1 MNLTKTKEIL
11 EQLVR
16 IHNEKN
22 LLDEELKDIR
32 EVVEQELDGVSY
44 ADLNKIASLKAK
56 QKLGETI
63 SKMQDFTDLADAL
76 HNWGEK
82 KCQNTL
88 K

>member
-1 MNLTKTKEIL
+1 MNLTRTKQIL

-22 LLDEELKDIR
+22 LLDEELKDIK
-32 EVVEQELDGVSY
+32 EVVDEELTEVKF

-76 HNWGEK
+76 NS
-82 KCQNTL
+82 
-88 K
+88 

>member
-1 MNLTKTKEIL
+1 MNITRTKEIL

-22 LLDEELKDIR
+22 LLDEELKDIK
-32 EVVEQELDGVSY
+32 EVVEKELDGVSY
-44 ADLNKIASLKAK
+44 ADLNKIAALKAK

-76 HNWGEK
+76 HN
-82 KCQNTL
+82 
-88 K
+88 

>member
-1 MNLTKTKEIL
+1 MNLTRTKEIL

-22 LLDEELKDIR
+22 LLDEELKDIK
-32 EVVEQELDGVSY
+32 EVVDEEITEVKF

-63 SKMQDFTDLADAL
+63 SKMQDFTELADAL
-76 HNWGEK
+76 HG
-82 KCQNTL
+82 
-88 K
+88 

>member
-1 MNLTKTKEIL
+1 MNLNRTKEIL

-22 LLDEELKDIR
+22 LLDEELKDIK

-44 ADLNKIASLKAK
+44 TDLNKIAALKAK

-63 SKMQDFTDLADAL
+63 SKYNDFVDLSEAL
-76 HNWGEK
+76 ND
-82 KCQNTL
+82 
-88 K
+88 

>member
-1 MNLTKTKEIL
+1 MNLTRTKEIL

-22 LLDEELKDIR
+22 LLDEELKDIK
-32 EVVEQELDGVSY
+32 ETVEQELDGVSY
-44 ADLNKIASLKAK
+44 ADRNKVASLKAK

-76 HNWGEK
+76 NS
-82 KCQNTL
+82 
-88 K
+88 

>member
-22 LLDEELKDIR
+22 SLDEELKDIK
-32 EVVEQELDGVSY
+32 EVVEKELDSVSY
-44 ADLNKIASLKAK
+44 ADLNKIAALKVK

-76 HNWGEK
+76 NS
-82 KCQNTL
+82 
-88 K
+88 

>member
-22 LLDEELKDIR
+22 LLDDELKDIK
-32 EVVEQELDGVSY
+32 EVVDEELTEVKF
-44 ADLNKIASLKAK
+44 ADLNKIAALKAK

-63 SKMQDFTDLADAL
+63 SKYNDFVDLSEAL
-76 HNWGEK
+76 HD
-82 KCQNTL
+82 
-88 K
+88 

>member
-1 MNLTKTKEIL
+1 MNLTRSKEIL

-22 LLDEELKDIR
+22 LLDEELKDIK
-32 EVVEQELDGVSY
+32 EVVEKELDGVSY

-63 SKMQDFTDLADAL
+63 SKMHEFTDLADAL
-76 HNWGEK
+76 HS
-82 KCQNTL
+82 
-88 K
+88 

>member
-1 MNLTKTKEIL
+1 MNLTRTKQVV

-22 LLDEELKDIR
+22 LLDEELKDIK
-32 EVVEQELDGVSY
+32 EVVDEELTEVKF

-76 HNWGEK
+76 NS
-82 KCQNTL
+82 
-88 K
+88 

>member
-1 MNLTKTKEIL
+1 MNLTRTKEIL

-22 LLDEELKDIR
+22 SLDEELKDIKG
-32 EVVEQELDGVSY
+32 VVEQELDGVSY
-44 ADLNKIASLKAK
+44 SDLNKIASLKAK

-76 HNWGEK
+76 N
-82 KCQNTL
+82 N
-88 K
+88 

>member
-1 MNLTKTKEIL
+1 MNLTRSKEIL

-22 LLDEELKDIR
+22 LLDEELKDIK
-32 EVVEQELDGVSY
+32 EVVEKELDGVSY

-63 SKMQDFTDLADAL
+63 SKMQDFTELADAL
-76 HNWGEK
+76 HG
-82 KCQNTL
+82 
-88 K
+88 

>member
-1 MNLTKTKEIL
+1 MNLNRTKQIL

-22 LLDEELKDIR
+22 LLDEELKDIK
-32 EVVEQELDGVSY
+32 EVVEKELTDVSY

-63 SKMQDFTDLADAL
+63 SKMQDFTDLAGAL
-76 HNWGEK
+76 HG
-82 KCQNTL
+82 
-88 K
+88 

>member
-1 MNLTKTKEIL
+1 MNLTKTKEVL

-22 LLDEELKDIR
+22 LLDDEIKDIKGVVDEELT
-32 EVVEQELDGVSY
+32 EVKF

-63 SKMQDFTDLADAL
+63 SKYNEFTELADAL
-76 HNWGEK
+76 HG
-82 KCQNTL
+82 
-88 K
+88 

>member
-22 LLDEELKDIR
+22 LLDEELKDIKA
-32 EVVEQELDGVSY
+32 VVEQELDGVSY
-44 ADLNKIASLKAK
+44 ADLNKIAALKAK

-63 SKMQDFTDLADAL
+63 YKYNDFVSLSEAL
-76 HNWGEK
+76 RD
-82 KCQNTL
+82 
-88 K
+88 

>member
-16 IHNEKN
+16 IHSEKN
-22 LLDEELKDIR
+22 LLDEELKDIK

-44 ADLNKIASLKAK
+44 SDLNKIASLKAK

-63 SKMQDFTDLADAL
+63 SKYNSFILLSDDL
-76 HNWGEK
+76 NG
-82 KCQNTL
+82 
-88 K
+88 

>member
-1 MNLTKTKEIL
+1 MNLTRTKEIL

-16 IHNEKN
+16 IHSEKN
-22 LLDEELKDIR
+22 LLDEELKDIK

-44 ADLNKIASLKAK
+44 SDLNKIASLKAK

-76 HNWGEK
+76 HN
-82 KCQNTL
+82 
-88 K
+88 

>member
-1 MNLTKTKEIL
+1 MNLTRSKEIL

-22 LLDEELKDIR
+22 LLDEELKDIK
-32 EVVEQELDGVSY
+32 EVVEKELDGVSY

-63 SKMQDFTDLADAL
+63 SKMNEFTELADAL
-76 HNWGEK
+76 HG
-82 KCQNTL
+82 
-88 K
+88 

>member
-22 LLDEELKDIR
+22 LLDEELKDIK
-32 EVVEQELDGVSY
+32 EVVEQELTEVKF

-63 SKMQDFTDLADAL
+63 SKMNDFTELADAL
-76 HNWGEK
+76 HN
-82 KCQNTL
+82 
-88 K
+88 

>member
-1 MNLTKTKEIL
+1 MNLTKTREIL

-22 LLDEELKDIR
+22 LLDEELKDIK
-32 EVVEQELDGVSY
+32 EVLDEELTEVKF

-76 HNWGEK
+76 NS
-82 KCQNTL
+82 
-88 K
+88 

>member
-1 MNLTKTKEIL
+1 MNLTRTKEIL

-22 LLDEELKDIR
+22 LLDEELKDIK
-32 EVVEQELDGVSY
+32 EVVDEELDGVSY
-44 ADLNKIASLKAK
+44 SDLNKIASLKAK

-76 HNWGEK
+76 HN
-82 KCQNTL
+82 
-88 K
+88 

>member
-1 MNLTKTKEIL
+1 MNLTRTKEIL

-22 LLDEELKDIR
+22 LLDEELKDIK
-32 EVVEQELDGVSY
+32 EVVEKELDGVSY

-76 HNWGEK
+76 HG
-82 KCQNTL
+82 
-88 K
+88 

>member
-16 IHNEKN
+16 IHHEKN
-22 LLDEELKDIR
+22 LLDEELKDIK
-32 EVVEQELDGVSY
+32 EVVEKELTDVSY
-44 ADLNKIASLKAK
+44 TDLNKIASLKAK

-76 HNWGEK
+76 N
-82 KCQNTL
+82 N
-88 K
+88 